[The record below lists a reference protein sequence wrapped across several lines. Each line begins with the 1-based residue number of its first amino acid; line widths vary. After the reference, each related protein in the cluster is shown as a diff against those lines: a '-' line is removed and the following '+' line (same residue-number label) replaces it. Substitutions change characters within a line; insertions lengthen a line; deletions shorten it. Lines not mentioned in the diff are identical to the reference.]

1 MTKFLLLA
9 LLIFAVLW
17 GPLSRLRGAKRKPPD
32 AKPPTP
38 SQTPHPVAQQDDA
51 QAQDIVPCAHCGVH
65 LPRNEALAGPEHGR
79 GQLFCSAEHRRLGP
93 RSDAA

>member
-17 GPLSRLRGAKRKPPD
+17 GPLARLRGAKRKAPQE
-32 AKPPTP
+32 KQTGS
-38 SQTPHPVAQQDDA
+38 SQTPGPGARQDIE

-65 LPRNEALAGPEHGR
+65 LPRNDALAGA
-79 GQLFCSAEHRRLGP
+79 CCT
-93 RSDAA
+93 